1 MSVIHLLTLDQKN
14 VLMDLSLAL
23 SFFMKEFLFL
33 VCITAS
39 NLKVKSFSHSD
50 GIVVFFNNI
59 DRPQS
64 AARIVGS
71 VVVQN
76 WSISNE

>member
-1 MSVIHLLTLDQKN
+1 
-14 VLMDLSLAL
+14 MDLSFSL
-23 SFFMKEFLFL
+23 FFVLHERVPIFGMHYS
-33 VCITAS
+33 S
-39 NLKVKSFSHSD
+39 NLKVKSFCHSD